1 MENILVVERKNL
13 LSLMSPEGI
22 IKVPLEKVLKKIKR
36 YGFYKG
42 RDFVEND
49 PNLKQIIPYLLLKKE
64 NFIFTYKRMPGG
76 GEARLHNFI
85 SIGVGGHMREM
96 ASEVEENLYKNLKR
110 ELEEEMVIETD
121 YKMEFLGV
129 LNEDFTPVCQVHL
142 GLVFLII
149 PDEKNCVYV
158 KEKRELEGKW
168 MEEVEVEKLYN
179 NMEIWSKILW
189 DYLKKIK
196 R

>member
-13 LSLMSPEGI
+13 LSIMSPEGI
-22 IKVPLEKVLKKIKR
+22 IKVPLDRILKKIKK

-42 RDFVEND
+42 RDFVEKD
-49 PNLKQIIPYLLLKKE
+49 PNLKQIIPYLLLKKD

-76 GEARLHNFI
+76 GEERLHNLI

-96 ASEVEENLYKNLKR
+96 SQDVEENLYKNLKR
-110 ELEEEMVIETD
+110 ELEEEMVIETN

-142 GLVFLII
+142 GLVFLIV
-149 PDEKNCVYV
+149 PEEKSNVYV

-168 MEEVEVEKLYN
+168 MEVEEVEKLYED
-179 NMEIWSKILW
+179 MEIWSKILFK
-189 DYLKKIK
+189 YIK
-196 R
+196 EEK

>member
-13 LSLMSPEGI
+13 LSFMSPEGI
-22 IKVPLEKVLKKIKR
+22 IRVPLDRILKKIKK

-42 RDFVEND
+42 RDFVEKD
-49 PNLKQIIPYLLLKKE
+49 ANLKQIIPYLLLKKE

-76 GEARLHNFI
+76 GETRLHNLI

-96 ASEVEENLYKNLKR
+96 SQDVEENLYKNLKR
-110 ELEEEMVIETD
+110 ELEEEMVIDTN

-149 PDEKNCVYV
+149 PEEKNNFYV

-168 MEEVEVEKLYN
+168 MKEEEVEKLYDD
-179 NMEIWSKILW
+179 MEIWSKILFK
-189 DYLKKIK
+189 YIK
-196 R
+196 EEK